1 MSVGSPLEVSLH
13 PAPDRHLPGLR
24 LYRAKEPVALSDVL
38 PILENLGLRVVAEEP
53 FQIDGADG
61 TAVWIH
67 EFQLSGIALLTSVSP
82 AIRARFEAALS
93 EVWTGRVENDG
104 FNRLVLAAGLSARQ
118 VTVVRL
124 YAKFLRQAGTTFSQA
139 YMEDALSGYPG
150 IARRLVQLFES
161 RFDPE
166 RTGSSLAAVAEI

>member
-1 MSVGSPLEVSLH
+1 MAGSPLEVSLH
-13 PAPDRHLPGLR
+13 PGLDAQLPGLR

-38 PILENLGLRVVAEEP
+38 PMLENLGLRVVAEEP
-53 FQIDGADG
+53 FQIDSVDG

-67 EFQLSGIALLTSVSP
+67 KFQLSGIALLASVSP
-82 AIRARFEAALS
+82 AIRARFEAALV

-104 FNRLVLAAGLSARQ
+104 LNRLVLAAGLSARQ
-118 VTVVRL
+118 VAVLRL
-124 YAKFLRQAGTTFSQA
+124 YAKFLRQAGTTFSQS
-139 YMEDALSGYPG
+139 YMEDALSGHPE
-150 IARRLVQLFES
+150 IARRLVQLFER